1 MSSCVV
7 DVLEPSFIAL
17 AVEIFVIL
25 VTRRQDLI
33 IQVNKLVF
41 TWIAGWPK
49 NVVTDVKWIIM
60 CLSTYL
66 H

>member
-1 MSSCVV
+1 VV